1 MIPVTVRTSL
11 LAPRAYTLE
20 LTGISPRGDA
30 EPLDT
35 YPFRVV
41 P

>member
-1 MIPVTVRTSL
+1 MIPVTVPANL
-11 LAPRAYTLE
+11 LTPRAYTLE
-20 LTGISPRGDA
+20 LTGISARGDA
-30 EPLDT
+30 EPLDS